1 MTERPLAEWLLRL
14 EAIHPAEIELG
25 LDRIRTVASA
35 LNLLPYPLPVVTI
48 AGTNG
53 KGSTAAVLE
62 RVLNAG
68 GMRTGLSTSPHFL
81 HFNERI
87 RVNGA
92 PVSDAD
98 IVASFARIDA
108 ARGDTTL
115 TYFEFATLASLLIF
129 LQHDASIAILE
140 VGLGGRLD
148 AMNLVDADIAVIT
161 SIALDHQDWLGDSRE
176 LIGREKAGIARN
188 GKPVVVADND
198 PPAGLLEFLH
208 DVGAQPLRIG
218 EDFGATG
225 DAVFVRTGNASST
238 LPCTCPP
245 ALRAE
250 NVAAALQAAALLG
263 MDLATLELTSLASS
277 AAPTGRLQRIFYD
290 DREYLLD
297 VAHNPA
303 AVENLLEYLDANPC
317 AGKTLAL
324 FSVMADKDIHAMM
337 RRCKS
342 RFDMWLLADLMEVP
356 RAASSSQVAT
366 ILHAQEEY
374 NVVCFDA
381 PDKAFAEAQSRLQA
395 HDRLVV
401 FGSFHTVAG
410 VLPLLGGDRRETGN

>member
-1 MTERPLAEWLLRL
+1 MTERLLAEWLQRL

-62 RVLNAG
+62 RVLSAD
-68 GMRTGLSTSPHFL
+68 GMTTGLSTSPHFL
-81 HFNERI
+81 RFNERI

-98 IVASFARIDA
+98 IAASFDRIDA

-129 LQHDASIAILE
+129 LQHDTDIAILE

-176 LIGREKAGIARN
+176 LIGKEKAGIARS

-198 PPAGLLEFLH
+198 PPAGLLEFLY
-208 DVGAQPLRIG
+208 DVGAMPLRIG
-218 EDFGATG
+218 EDFGVTD
-225 DAVFVRTGNASST
+225 DAVFVRVGNAST
-238 LPCTCPP
+238 TVPCTCPP

-250 NVAAALQAAALLG
+250 NVAAALQVAALLG
-263 MDLATLELTSLASS
+263 VDLATLDVTALVCA
-277 AAPTGRLQRIFYD
+277 AAPPGRLQRVLRD

-303 AVENLLEYLDANPC
+303 AVENLLEYLDVHPSP
-317 AGKTLAL
+317 GKTLAL

-342 RFDMWLLADLMEVP
+342 RFDVWLLADLAQVP
-356 RAASSSQVAT
+356 RAASSSQVAA
-366 ILHAQEEY
+366 ILHEQEEY
-374 NVVCFDA
+374 NVVCFAA
-381 PDKAFAEAQSRLQA
+381 PYTAFAEAQSRLQA
-395 HDRLVV
+395 QDRLVV

>member
-1 MTERPLAEWLLRL
+1 MTKRPLAEWLQRL

-62 RVLNAG
+62 RVLRAD
-68 GMRTGLSTSPHFL
+68 GMTTGLSTSPHFL
-81 HFNERI
+81 RFNERI

-98 IVASFARIDA
+98 ITASFDRIDA

-115 TYFEFATLASLLIF
+115 TYFEFATLSSLLIF
-129 LQHDASIAILE
+129 LQHDADIAILE

-176 LIGREKAGIARN
+176 LIGREKAGIARS

-208 DVGAQPLRIG
+208 DVGAMPLRIG
-218 EDFGATG
+218 EDFGARG
-225 DAVFVRTGNASST
+225 DTVFVHIDNPST
-238 LPCTCPP
+238 AVPCTYPP

-250 NVAAALQAAALLG
+250 NVAAALQVAALLG
-263 MDLATLELTSLASS
+263 VDLATLDVTALVCA
-277 AAPTGRLQRIFYD
+277 AAPPGRLQRVLRD

-303 AVENLLEYLDANPC
+303 AVENLLEYLDANPGP
-317 AGKTLAL
+317 GKTLAL

-342 RFDMWLLADLMEVP
+342 RFDEWFLADLAQVP
-356 RAASSSQVAT
+356 RAASSSQVAA
-366 ILHAQEEY
+366 ILHEQEEY
-374 NVVCFDA
+374 NVVCFEA
-381 PDKAFAEAQSRLQA
+381 PDTAFAEAQSRLQA